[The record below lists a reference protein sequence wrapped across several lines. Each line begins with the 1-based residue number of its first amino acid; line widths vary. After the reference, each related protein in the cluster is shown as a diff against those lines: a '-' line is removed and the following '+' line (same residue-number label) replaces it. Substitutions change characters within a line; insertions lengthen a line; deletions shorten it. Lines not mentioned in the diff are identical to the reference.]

1 MAFLLF
7 SLVGR
12 AQQRVTVTGR
22 VMAGDSA
29 VSGATV
35 QVKGARGAVQ
45 TAADGRF
52 SIDAPKGGTLVITHI
67 GFGRQEV
74 KVSSEFTVVTLNQ
87 SIQQGSEVVVV
98 GYGTQKRATLT
109 GSVSQVAG
117 SEIAVSPSP
126 NVGASLAGK
135 LPGLIVNQT
144 NGEPGKDDPNILIRG
159 MATIPGPPGSPVNSG
174 PLIII
179 DGVERSGLT
188 RLDPDDIESISVL
201 KDASAAIYGARAAN
215 GVILVTSKS
224 GHKGKTVFDFNY
236 NYGIQNVTKIP
247 KMLDAVTFEQ
257 VYNENQYAKEGLLKD
272 PTLPYT
278 PFYTDSIIAV
288 TKAGSDLNNWAN
300 TDWVKAVL
308 KSSHVQKI
316 GIQASGGSDAV
327 RYLLS
332 FGSTTQDGDFRHV
345 PDNYGQYNMRLK
357 LDADVAPNLTVGAN
371 ISGIFSD
378 ATYSSVTGQVSVGQP
393 GGTGVNFVNILQSNP
408 TLPAIYP
415 NGDIAPGRLAQSPLL
430 LDQEGYDK
438 VSNSSIYSTF
448 TGTYRAPFLKGLR
461 ADISYNYDLAN
472 QFEKEWQIP
481 AYYYS
486 WNNNTKNYDHLLQ
499 NSVIQDNDIYNK
511 WTTQLTNFRLTYER
525 TIASQHHVT
534 FLVGA
539 EQQYN
544 TNSYTNAG
552 RKNFVSPAIPQLNAG
567 STAPADQSVSGSA
580 SAGAYNNYFG
590 RLNYDFASKYLL
602 EFSFRDNG
610 SQIFPIGKRF
620 GFFPGASAGWV
631 MSEEKFMHDVSAIT
645 YLKLRAS
652 HGELGNDRVSPYQYL
667 QSYTF
672 GSNYVFGSGDVPGIQ
687 PGVVPNADITW
698 EVSKKTDFGVVAT
711 LWNGLL
717 GIDATYFIEHRSNI
731 LVQPNLSTGQSYG
744 YPGLPDQNTGIV
756 YNHGYE
762 LVVTHRQTFKDFSYS
777 LSANFNYARNKVINM
792 DETPSSFAYQNAT
805 GHPINAG
812 LYYKYVGIFRDQAD
826 LTKNANQAWSGSL
839 QGDQKVANLSGGS
852 KITANDQFRFD
863 YTAIPMETFGLT
875 SIFRYRA
882 FDLDLFFYGQSKVY
896 NYDGVYA
903 NLGNT
908 DFSNAMVARATNR
921 WTINNHDG
929 TLPRSGE
936 AAPGA
941 TTLYLKD
948 ATFIRLKTAEIG
960 YTLPHGVITRTRTF
974 TDVRFYVSGFNVL
987 TWAKAIKYADPEISG
1002 NSTTYPQQRIINFG
1016 ASVKF

>member
-201 KDASAAIYGARAAN
+201 KDASGAIFGARAAY

-345 PDNYGQYNMRLK
+345 P
-357 LDADVAPNLTVGAN
+357 
-371 ISGIFSD
+371 
-378 ATYSSVTGQVSVGQP
+378 
-393 GGTGVNFVNILQSNP
+393 
-408 TLPAIYP
+408 
-415 NGDIAPGRLAQSPLL
+415 
-430 LDQEGYDK
+430 
-438 VSNSSIYSTF
+438 
-448 TGTYRAPFLKGLR
+448 
-461 ADISYNYDLAN
+461 
-472 QFEKEWQIP
+472 
-481 AYYYS
+481 
-486 WNNNTKNYDHLLQ
+486 
-499 NSVIQDNDIYNK
+499 
-511 WTTQLTNFRLTYER
+511 
-525 TIASQHHVT
+525 
-534 FLVGA
+534 
-539 EQQYN
+539 
-544 TNSYTNAG
+544 
-552 RKNFVSPAIPQLNAG
+552 
-567 STAPADQSVSGSA
+567 
-580 SAGAYNNYFG
+580 
-590 RLNYDFASKYLL
+590 
-602 EFSFRDNG
+602 
-610 SQIFPIGKRF
+610 
-620 GFFPGASAGWV
+620 
-631 MSEEKFMHDVSAIT
+631 
-645 YLKLRAS
+645 
-652 HGELGNDRVSPYQYL
+652 
-667 QSYTF
+667 
-672 GSNYVFGSGDVPGIQ
+672 
-687 PGVVPNADITW
+687 
-698 EVSKKTDFGVVAT
+698 
-711 LWNGLL
+711 
-717 GIDATYFIEHRSNI
+717 
-731 LVQPNLSTGQSYG
+731 
-744 YPGLPDQNTGIV
+744 
-756 YNHGYE
+756 
-762 LVVTHRQTFKDFSYS
+762 
-777 LSANFNYARNKVINM
+777 
-792 DETPSSFAYQNAT
+792 
-805 GHPINAG
+805 
-812 LYYKYVGIFRDQAD
+812 
-826 LTKNANQAWSGSL
+826 
-839 QGDQKVANLSGGS
+839 
-852 KITANDQFRFD
+852 
-863 YTAIPMETFGLT
+863 
-875 SIFRYRA
+875 
-882 FDLDLFFYGQSKVY
+882 
-896 NYDGVYA
+896 
-903 NLGNT
+903 
-908 DFSNAMVARATNR
+908 
-921 WTINNHDG
+921 
-929 TLPRSGE
+929 
-936 AAPGA
+936 
-941 TTLYLKD
+941 
-948 ATFIRLKTAEIG
+948 
-960 YTLPHGVITRTRTF
+960 
-974 TDVRFYVSGFNVL
+974 
-987 TWAKAIKYADPEISG
+987 
-1002 NSTTYPQQRIINFG
+1002 
-1016 ASVKF
+1016 